1 MITNFSALHITSNEV
16 SQMDQSRI
24 PILEMLQQYQ
34 QEQLIPFHMP
44 GHKGGKGFAP
54 IWQDFHL
61 KWDITEIDGSDN
73 LHDPQGVIQEAQEL
87 AAQAFGAQQ
96 TFFLINGASIGIMA
110 MLLSAVL
117 PGQRVIIPRNCH
129 KSVMSAVTLG
139 RMVPVCVQPQ
149 LDEDHL
155 LMTGVSAG
163 SIEEALERY
172 PDTAAVL
179 VTYPNYYGM
188 GGDIEAIAR
197 IVHRKG
203 KILLVDE
210 AHGAHFPFSDQ
221 LPPSSG
227 ELGADLWVQ
236 SAHKTLPAFT
246 QTAYLHMKGD
256 RVSADRLRMIL
267 RHLHTTSPSYLL
279 MMSLDWARHFMAT
292 RGGAELERII
302 EAADGL
308 RHRINREGQLY
319 AFGSEW
325 LGRPGV
331 HVMDPTRLVVD
342 VRKTGFTGYEMER
355 ILRREYRIQVE
366 MADWYHLVCI
376 ITAADD
382 EENLQKLEQA
392 FLDLPRSHSRAKA
405 TEIKV
410 PFFSVESKE
419 GIPPGEVALRRVE
432 EVNLTDAGGRISAGT
447 VGVYPPGI
455 PLFYPGEIIT
465 EEGICY
471 LREVH
476 QAGGR
481 IFGWRDA
488 LRQTIGVVQE

>member
-1 MITNFSALHITSNEV
+1 
-16 SQMDQSRI
+16 MDQRRI

-34 QEQLIPFHMP
+34 QEQVVPFHMP

-54 IWQDFHL
+54 MWQDSHL
-61 KWDITEIDGSDN
+61 KWDITEFNGSDN

-87 AAQAFGAQQ
+87 AAQAFGAQK
-96 TFFLINGASIGIMA
+96 TFFLVNGASIGIMA
-110 MLLSAVL
+110 MLLSVVR

-129 KSVMSAVTLG
+129 KSVMSAVILG
-139 RMVPVCVQPQ
+139 GMVPVYVQPQ
-149 LDEDHL
+149 VDEEHL
-155 LMTGVSAG
+155 LMTGVTAD

-172 PDTAAVL
+172 PDAAAVL

-188 GGDIEAIAR
+188 GGDMEAIAR
-197 IVHRKG
+197 MVHRRG

-210 AHGAHFPFSDQ
+210 AHGAHLPFSDK

-236 SAHKTLPAFT
+236 SAHKTLPALT

-256 RVSADRLRMIL
+256 RVPPDRVGMTLQ
-267 RHLHTTSPSYLL
+267 HLHTTSPSYLL
-279 MMSLDWARHFMAT
+279 MMSLDWARHFMVT
-292 RGGAELERII
+292 WGRTELERIA
-302 EAADGL
+302 EAADRL
-308 RHRINREGQLY
+308 RHRINREGHLY
-319 AFGSEW
+319 GFGPEW
-325 LGRPGV
+325 VGKPGV

-342 VRKTGFTGYEMER
+342 VRKTGFTGYDIER
-355 ILRREYRIQVE
+355 ILRREYHIQVE
-366 MADWYHLVCI
+366 MADWYHLVFI

-382 EENLQKLEQA
+382 RENLQNLERA
-392 FLDLPRSHSRAKA
+392 LLDLPRSHRRAGEM
-405 TEIKV
+405 EIKV
-410 PFFSVESKE
+410 PLFSTEGKG
-419 GIPPGEVALRRVE
+419 GIPPGEVALHRVE
-432 EVNLTDAGGRISAGT
+432 EVDLEDAGGRISAGT
-447 VGVYPPGI
+447 IGVYPPGI

-488 LRQTIGVVQE
+488 LRQTIGVVQQ